1 MFISCSLSYAKV
13 LNYVYFVFA
22 LPLYRTKVFTSLPL
36 YRTKVSHSK
45 KRRLLSLLLFHDF
58 TMAVNHVLFLNAVIT
73 ASAFSVAVF
82 EGEPV
87 KHFSYLPFFIWEV
100 FPPCDII
107 IPHANENVNTFFK
120 KI

>member
-1 MFISCSLSYAKV
+1 M

-22 LPLYRTKVFTSLPL
+22 SALYHFTVLKSSTL
-36 YRTKVSHSK
+36 YHTKVSHPK
-45 KRRLLSLLLFHDF
+45 KRRLSSLLLFHDF
-58 TMAVNHVLFLNAVIT
+58 AVAMNHVLFLNAVVS

-107 IPHANENVNTFFK
+107 IPHANENVNTFFEK
-120 KI
+120 N